1 MSSTLDKLIL
11 DHPRDIGETYTEHAS
26 HALTI
31 GGKML
36 CSGIACLVHALL
48 PGLFVRTASRTV
60 EDIQALMESRT
71 QALMDSRTQALMDSR
86 TQALMNS
93 RMAAVELSDEGN
105 SQAPPLRRF
114 QSDVAA
120 GRTMMENPSN

>member
-36 CSGIACLVHALL
+36 YSGVACLVHALV
-48 PGLFVRTASRTV
+48 PGLFVQTASRTV
-60 EDIQALMESRT
+60 EDI

-86 TQALMNS
+86 TAVAEQSVDDHPQA
-93 RMAAVELSDEGN
+93 
-105 SQAPPLRRF
+105 APSHRY
-114 QSDVAA
+114 QSDVAV

>member
-36 CSGIACLVHALL
+36 YSGIACLVHALV
-48 PGLFVRTASRTV
+48 PGLFVQTASRTV
-60 EDIQALMESRT
+60 EDI

-86 TQALMNS
+86 AQALMDS
-93 RMAAVELSDEGN
+93 RTAVAEQSVDDHPQAAPSH
-105 SQAPPLRRF
+105 RY
-114 QSDVAA
+114 QSDVAV

>member
-1 MSSTLDKLIL
+1 MLSTLDKLIL

-36 CSGIACLVHALL
+36 YSGVACLVHALV
-48 PGLFVRTASRTV
+48 PGLFVQTASRTV
-60 EDIQALMESRT
+60 EDIQALMDSRA
-71 QALMDSRTQALMDSR
+71 QALMDSRTAGAEQSVDDHPQA
-86 TQALMNS
+86 
-93 RMAAVELSDEGN
+93 
-105 SQAPPLRRF
+105 APSHRY
-114 QSDVAA
+114 QSDVAV